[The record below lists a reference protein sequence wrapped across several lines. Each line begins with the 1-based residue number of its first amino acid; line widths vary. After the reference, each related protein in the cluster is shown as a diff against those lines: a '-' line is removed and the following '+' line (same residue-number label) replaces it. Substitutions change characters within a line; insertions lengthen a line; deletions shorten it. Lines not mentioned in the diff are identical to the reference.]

1 MVCSSCS
8 TSDTRRVNL
17 VANPVIS
24 HKRGKDRKVLCK
36 MDTCCFFFIIDGPDN
51 VTLSISGNQVS
62 VTQGRQ
68 LGPITCSAVCYME
81 CGYIWKRLKNGV
93 YSIVMVGQNFTIYS
107 TSMDDGGSYICY
119 VTHKND
125 TSRIGTV
132 TMEISVQSK
141 LNICKTFYKTS
152 YFIF

>member
-1 MVCSSCS
+1 
-8 TSDTRRVNL
+8 
-17 VANPVIS
+17 
-24 HKRGKDRKVLCK
+24 